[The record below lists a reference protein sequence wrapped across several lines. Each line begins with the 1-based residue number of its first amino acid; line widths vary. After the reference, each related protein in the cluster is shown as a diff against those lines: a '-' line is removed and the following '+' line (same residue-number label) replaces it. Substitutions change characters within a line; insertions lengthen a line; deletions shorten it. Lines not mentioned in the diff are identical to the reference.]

1 LFKGLII
8 ARREA
13 HSFRMVVSSL
23 PLSPFLDIKF
33 INIQRRKRKKEG
45 GVRGWQKSKKIIEN
59 LLA

>member
-1 LFKGLII
+1 LLGEKLI
-8 ARREA
+8 
-13 HSFRMVVSSL
+13 VSVWQFPPF

-45 GVRGWQKSKKIIEN
+45 GVRGWQKSKKVIEN